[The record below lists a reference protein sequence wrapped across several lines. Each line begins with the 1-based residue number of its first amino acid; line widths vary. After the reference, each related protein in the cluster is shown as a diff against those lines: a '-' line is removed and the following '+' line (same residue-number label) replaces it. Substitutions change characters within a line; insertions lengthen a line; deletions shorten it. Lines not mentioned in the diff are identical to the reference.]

1 MPDNCTDLEIDLEP
15 IDPTLLR
22 SAEGTGTWETVR
34 GKRNR
39 ITIGQPRWL
48 DPADA
53 IEAATIAR
61 LRAAYQPSDY
71 ALQLLQLSLTLL
83 PDRSCRFRSADLVLT
98 LSARSAA
105 QPNFVYLDPHEEIT
119 TLVITTDSPSGHVT
133 LQPMP
138 LVGGDISTG
147 ARHTEITRA
156 EATIEAFGTGSPE
169 AGWRLS
175 MTHSREIPLDTPE
188 LRAMVAR
195 GADHQGSLLINAVAE
210 IEVLTAGDRW
220 LTWAFKRTKPEV
232 EVALALPT
240 LGQK

>member
-1 MPDNCTDLEIDLEP
+1 VPDDSTVLEIDLEP

-22 SAEGTGTWETVR
+22 STEGTGVWETVR

-83 PDRSCRFRSADLVLT
+83 PDRNCRFRSADLVLT
-98 LSARSAA
+98 LTARDVAPS
-105 QPNFVYLDPHEEIT
+105 NFVHLDPREEIT
-119 TLVITTDSPSGHVT
+119 TLVITTNSPSGHVT
-133 LQPMP
+133 LEPIS
-138 LVGGDISTG
+138 LIGGGISTG
-147 ARHTEITRA
+147 GRHKEVTRS

-175 MTHSREIPLDTPE
+175 MTRGREIRLDTPE
-188 LRAMVAR
+188 LRAAVAR
-195 GADHQGSLLINAVAE
+195 GLGHKGSLLINAVAE

-220 LTWAFKRTKPEV
+220 LTWAFKRTRPEV
-232 EVALALPT
+232 EFTLP
-240 LGQK
+240 LPPVQE

>member
-1 MPDNCTDLEIDLEP
+1 VHEDNSDLGIDLEP

-22 SAEGTGTWETVR
+22 STEGTAAWETVR

-53 IEAATIAR
+53 IGADTIAG

-71 ALQLLQLSLTLL
+71 TLQLLQLSLTLL
-83 PDRSCRFRSADLVLT
+83 PDRRCRFRSADLVLAIT
-98 LSARSAA
+98 ARSAA
-105 QPNFVYLDPHEEIT
+105 QSHFVHMDPHEEIT

-133 LQPMP
+133 LKPMP
-138 LVGGDISTG
+138 VVEGGINTG
-147 ARHTEITRA
+147 ARHTEITRS

-175 MTHSREIPLDTPE
+175 ITHSREIPLDTPG
-188 LRAMVAR
+188 LRAAIAR
-195 GADHQGSLLINAVAE
+195 ATGHEGSLLINAVAE
-210 IEVLTAGDRW
+210 IQVLTAGDKW
-220 LTWAFKRTKPEV
+220 LTWAFKRTRPEV
-232 EVALALPT
+232 EFALPLPALA
-240 LGQK
+240 